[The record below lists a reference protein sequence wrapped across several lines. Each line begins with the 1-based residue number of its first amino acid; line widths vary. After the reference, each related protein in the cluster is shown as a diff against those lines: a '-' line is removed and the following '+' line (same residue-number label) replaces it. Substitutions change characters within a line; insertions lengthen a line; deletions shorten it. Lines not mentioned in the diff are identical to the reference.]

1 MLILDIKV
9 GDPVHWWVK
18 RSLSDEFDRKFC
30 IDAHCIYTYVR
41 MVNTSTSTS
50 KGDVIV

>member
-9 GDPVHWWVK
+9 GDPVHWWAK
-18 RSLSDEFDRKFC
+18 QSLSGKFDRKFC
-30 IDAHCIYTYVR
+30 IAVHCTYTYVR
-41 MVNTSTSTS
+41 MVNTSTCTS